1 DVQLEANESA
11 IMPGN
16 PVTYRVD
23 VTNLG
28 NTTAHNVSVVVTI
41 PTAMV
46 VTSAAPEP
54 TIRDGRLTWILN
66 SVPVGST
73 WLFFTATLP
82 PAKRHPDSFRGPG
95 LRHRRRDALGDPDVR
110 RDDDGSVHRAVA
122 GDPIPRREHRLRDG
136 GERDLGRAQC

>member
-1 DVQLEANESA
+1 GRATVGGGPKVSAQFEAKESA
-11 IMPGN
+11 IMPAN

-82 PAKRHPDSFRGPG
+82 PAT
-95 LRHRRRDALGDPDVR
+95 ALPQVAA
-110 RDDDGSVHRAVA
+110 AVA
-122 GDPIPRREHRLRDG
+122 ATYGNASGSQVRLEHVPTSLIVLPMRPPAPLSP
-136 GERDLGRAQC
+136 LPALL